1 MNNYKYYALI
11 LFTTF
16 LMGVAFPV
24 GKIGLLYAAP
34 FLLMGVRFVLAGST
48 LAVWTLI
55 RKLPQPQNFS
65 GWLKAAVIGIFQSA
79 GVMGCAYYSMHWIT
93 TGESAIITSSSPLIV
108 VLFGTLFTGARY
120 RPLQWL
126 GVMLGFAGIVVSFG
140 FHIGL
145 QPGTC
150 IGLMGA
156 VCFSAAT
163 LLIKRWGSQF
173 HMTALAAYQ
182 MLFGGGL
189 LLLLSLLT
197 EHTYLYIN
205 VTSTVVILWLAVLCS
220 IVQFSVWFYLLDKG
234 DPGKTSSF
242 LFLAPIFGVL
252 SSWALLGES
261 IAWEAVAGC
270 VLVCLG
276 IYLVNRSDSPRKVRN
291 RRHGLGD
298 RKCTTL
304 SS

>member
-1 MNNYKYYALI
+1 MSNQKYYALI

-16 LMGVAFPV
+16 LMGVAFPA
-24 GKIGLLYAAP
+24 GKIGMAYIAP
-34 FLLMGVRFVLAGST
+34 FLLMGIRFVLAGGI
-48 LAVWTLI
+48 LAGWTLM
-55 RKLPQPQNFS
+55 RRLPQPQNLS
-65 GWLKAAVIGIFQSA
+65 GWLKAAVIGLFQSV

-93 TGESAIITSSSPLIV
+93 SGESAIITSSSPLIV
-108 VLFGTLFTGARY
+108 VLFGTLFSGTRY

-126 GVMLGFAGIVVSFG
+126 GVLLGFAGIAFSFG

-145 QPGTC
+145 QPGTW
-150 IGLMGA
+150 IGLLGA
-156 VCFSAAT
+156 LCFAVAT
-163 LLIKRWGSQF
+163 LLIKHWGGQF
-173 HMTALAAYQ
+173 HMTVLAAYQ
-182 MLFGGGL
+182 MLFGGII

-197 EHTYLYIN
+197 EHAYLYIN
-205 VTSTVVILWLAVLCS
+205 ATSVVVALWLAIMCS
-220 IVQFSVWFYLLDKG
+220 IVQFSIWFYLLDQG
-234 DPGKTSSF
+234 EPGRTSSF

-252 SSWALLGES
+252 SSWVLLGEN

-276 IYLVNRSDSPRKVRN
+276 IYLVNRGNSPRRLPNK
-291 RRHGLGD
+291 RHGLGD